1 MDIDIDITFRGCGV
15 LMFKSKYL
23 FCLKYECKIS
33 RQFVSYLYFFSDTC
47 GHSLISKSPVYL
59 SFCRKSRS
67 CTEKGDGPVFEG
79 PCLIK

>member
-1 MDIDIDITFRGCGV
+1 MDIDIDMTFRGCGV

-47 GHSLISKSPVYL
+47 GHRFQNRRCICPSVEKVGVVLKRGMVQY
-59 SFCRKSRS
+59 SRAR
-67 CTEKGDGPVFEG
+67 V
-79 PCLIK
+79 